1 MSKNIIPEEFI
12 KRWETFYGK
21 FRTESI
27 TTNLKKT
34 DPRIIVPNSLKTKLS
49 SLKLQLERKN
59 FKFEETNEF
68 NGLIVKFEP
77 FNIVSTP
84 EYLSGMFSIQALSSL
99 IPPLSLQSS
108 PNSIVTDL
116 TASPGIKTCFLAQQM
131 NNEGTIIAIEK
142 SKLRISALKANITRM
157 GVMNTI
163 ILNFDAVMFPK
174 LDIFVDHILLDAPC
188 SGTGLKLIKNKR
200 LGPRILKDIFRMA
213 QRQEI
218 LLENAW
224 KQLKPNGT
232 LVYSTCSLEPEEG
245 EVQIN
250 NFLDHHENEAILL
263 SIPFNIGSPG
273 NETTWES
280 PLHPQLVKTK
290 RIFPKQGYDGFFT
303 AILKKVIE

>member
-49 SLKLQLERKN
+49 SLKLQLERKS

-84 EYLSGMFSIQALSSL
+84 EYLSGMFSIQAISSL
-99 IPPLSLQSS
+99 IPPLSIQPS
-108 PNSIVTDL
+108 PTNIVADL
-116 TASPGIKTCFLAQQM
+116 AASPGIKTCFLAQQM
-131 NNEGTIIAIEK
+131 NNEGTILAIEK
-142 SKLRISALKANITRM
+142 SKLRIPALKANIARM
-157 GVMNTI
+157 GVINTI
-163 ILNFDAVMFPK
+163 ILNFDALIFPK
-174 LDIFVDHILLDAPC
+174 LNILVDHILLDAPC

-200 LGPRILKDIFRMA
+200 LGPRLLNDIFRLA
-213 QRQEI
+213 RQQEI

-250 NFLDHHENEAILL
+250 SFLEHHENEADLL
-263 SIPFNIGSPG
+263 SISFDIGAPG
-273 NETTWES
+273 NETNWES
-280 PLHPQLVKTK
+280 PPHPQLAKTK
-290 RIFPKQGYDGFFT
+290 RIFPKRGYDGFFT
-303 AILKKVIE
+303 AILKKVIG